1 MIIVSRTILSQP
13 ENATLVHL
21 GENGQGY
28 VYKTNDLEA
37 VVGSNPLAS
46 VSVIPQ
52 SEYKELRKVL
62 WSCVQIN
69 LDTQAKI
76 RAKYSIEAELA
87 ALRTNDEEYRDFVN
101 EVIAE
106 HNTAKDEL
114 FFG

>member
-13 ENATLVHL
+13 ESATLVHL

-28 VYKTNDLEA
+28 VYRTNDLESVTA
-37 VVGSNPLAS
+37 SNSLAS
-46 VSVIPQ
+46 ISVIPQ

-62 WSCVQIN
+62 SSCIQIN
-69 LDTQAKI
+69 QNTQSKI

-106 HNTAKDEL
+106 HNIAKDEL